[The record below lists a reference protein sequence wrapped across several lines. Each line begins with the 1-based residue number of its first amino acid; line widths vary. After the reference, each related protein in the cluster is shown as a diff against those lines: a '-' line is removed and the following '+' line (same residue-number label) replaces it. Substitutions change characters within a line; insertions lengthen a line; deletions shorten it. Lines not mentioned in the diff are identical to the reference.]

1 MKKNKTPKKILLI
14 GGSSKVG
21 KSIINHI
28 DKNNYKI
35 YSTYNTKK
43 INNKNILQYK
53 VDLSSKKN
61 LSNFANLVNDFDIIV
76 LLSGVLKGKKLIQF
90 KDEEIV
96 NNFNIN
102 FLSQIVLL
110 KKLFKKQKKNCVLVA
125 VSSIS
130 GRRGSFD
137 PLYAAAKGAMISF
150 IKSISKWEAPKIRC
164 IGICPG
170 VILNT
175 KMYKTFKKERLK
187 LILSQNPNKE
197 FINSDD
203 LAKIVLDVSKSHWR
217 HANGAIIDVNGGVF

>member
-90 KDEEIV
+90 KDEEII

>member
-102 FLSQIVLL
+102 FLSQIFLL

>member
-61 LSNFANLVNDFDIIV
+61 ISNFANLVNDFDIIV

>member
-170 VILNT
+170 IILNT

>member
-61 LSNFANLVNDFDIIV
+61 ISNFANLVNDFDIIV

-170 VILNT
+170 IILNT